1 MDNVTHS
8 LVGAALAETG
18 LKRITP
24 LGSATLIVAA
34 NIPDVD
40 VISLAFGP
48 FAYLKWHRGITHSL
62 IGFPIVALLLAL
74 CMYAAARIAYRRGKL
89 PSPAGF
95 APLLLLSFVGTVTHP
110 LLDFTNSYGWRPFL
124 PFNDEWHYID
134 LTFVADPWIWLALGA
149 TVFLARAKSRRA
161 IVLWISG
168 AVIAGSVIVLSG
180 VAPVIKI
187 IWITAACVIGAL
199 RFFKVEEKAAR
210 ELNIAGVSALILYI
224 VVLAILHV
232 TALFRAAE
240 AAQVAV
246 APSKQ
251 VVEINA
257 LPSEANPLKWRAFVS
272 TEDGYQ
278 VADVNLLGPGN
289 DASTTFQAL
298 PRLDGPQSA
307 LDAAGTHPDVRTFLR
322 FARYPVTR
330 VTPRAGGQTVEIED
344 IRFGLNTNAF
354 RIKVDLDE
362 TLKPVRV
369 YR

>member
-34 NIPDVD
+34 NVPDVD
-40 VISLAFGP
+40 VVSLAFGP

-62 IGFPIVALLLAL
+62 IGFPIVALLFAL
-74 CMYAAARIAYRRGKL
+74 CMYMAGRIAYRRGKL
-89 PSPAGF
+89 PSPARF
-95 APLLLLSFVGTVTHP
+95 APLLLLSFIGTVTHP

-149 TVFLARAKSRRA
+149 TVFFARANTLSA
-161 IVLWISG
+161 IVFWISG
-168 AVIAGSVIVLSG
+168 AVIAAAVIVLSG
-180 VAPVIKI
+180 VNPMIKV
-187 IWITAACVIGAL
+187 IWITAACAIAAM
-199 RFFKVEEKAAR
+199 RYFKLDEKATR
-210 ELNIAGVSALILYI
+210 ELNIAGVSAVVLYI

-251 VVEINA
+251 VVEISA

-278 VADVNLLGPGN
+278 VADLSLLGSGN
-289 DASTTFQAL
+289 DPSATFEAF
-298 PRLDGPQSA
+298 PRLDGPQNA
-307 LDAAGTHPDVRTFLR
+307 LDAAGTHPDVGTFLR

-330 VTPRAGGQTVEIED
+330 VVPRTGGQTVEIED
-344 IRFGLNTNAF
+344 IRFGLRTNAF
-354 RIKVDLDE
+354 RIRVDLDE